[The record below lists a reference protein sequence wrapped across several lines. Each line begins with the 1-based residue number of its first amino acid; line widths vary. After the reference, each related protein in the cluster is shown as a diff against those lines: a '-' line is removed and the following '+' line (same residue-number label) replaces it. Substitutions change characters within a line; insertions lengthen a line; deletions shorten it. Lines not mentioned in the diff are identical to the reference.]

1 MRIGQ
6 PVTLKSDLYGSKIEY
21 HGTVVGLAAG
31 TGSAFALLP
40 AQNASGNW
48 IKIVQ
53 RIPVRIS
60 LDPKDLETHPLRIG
74 VSMDVSVDVAKTD
87 GTSLTAGTARTA
99 PAYTTDVFDKSGQ
112 EADARIASIIAANH

>member
-1 MRIGQ
+1 
-6 PVTLKSDLYGSKIEY
+6 SDVEY
-21 HGTVVGLAAG
+21 NGTVIGFAAG

-60 LDPKDLETHPLRIG
+60 LDPKQLAAHPLRIG
-74 VSMDVSVDVAKTD
+74 LSMRVTVDIKNANGNTLTNASPARDQAIFKT
-87 GTSLTAGTARTA
+87 T
-99 PAYTTDVFDKSGQ
+99 VFDVTSKQ
-112 EADARIASIIAANH
+112 ADAEIARIIAANNASK